1 MNILKLLDVIEWSI
15 EDAKQHDD
23 GLAAVRGFTVYRDVI
38 LYLVSE
44 GKIELTDN
52 RSKFDRYIKT
62 FTVSALYKVAEHYRK
77 TNNMPPLLYTQPIY
91 YMKEQKHA
99 DYH

>member
-23 GLAAVRGFTVYRDVI
+23 GLAAVRG
-38 LYLVSE
+38 
-44 GKIELTDN
+44 
-52 RSKFDRYIKT
+52 

>member
-1 MNILKLLDVIEWSI
+1 MNILKLLNVIELSI
-15 EDAKQHDD
+15 EDAKQYDD
-23 GLAAVRGFTVYRDVI
+23 GLPAVRGFTIYRDVI
-38 LYLVSE
+38 LYLVAD
-44 GKIELTDN
+44 GKVELTDH
-52 RSKFDRYIKT
+52 RSKFDEYTKT
-62 FTVSALYKVAEHYRK
+62 FTISALYKVAEHYRK

>member
-15 EDAKQHDD
+15 ADAKSYND
-23 GLAAVRGFTVYRDVI
+23 GLAAVRGFTIYRDVI

-44 GKIELTDN
+44 GKVELTDD
-52 RSKFDRYIKT
+52 RSKFDEYIKM
-62 FTVSALYKVAEHYRK
+62 FTISALYKVAEHYRK
-77 TNNMPPLLYTQPIY
+77 KNNMPQLLYTQPIY
-91 YMKEQKHA
+91 YAKEQRHA